1 MPCQLAFFSARIVKI
16 KDNTKEGQGSGDM
29 IGVFDSGHGGLTI
42 FRELTARF
50 PQFSWVYYG
59 DHANA
64 PYGSRPGAEVVDLT
78 QHACAKLFMAGCKTV
93 ILGCNTATAVAGR
106 TLQQNWLPLVNAERP
121 GHRVLGIIAP
131 TVEAVTQTPWHVKT
145 PVFPQKYNTD
155 TIALFAT
162 QVTVNSGVYATEI
175 AKRCPHAT
183 LVPLACPKLVPLIEG
198 GAPEAELAAA
208 VQGYVK
214 TLLESTQTLPAYAI
228 LGCTHYPLLA
238 HHFRAALPPQTR
250 LLNQPLAVAN
260 ALEDYF
266 SRHPDAADSAQT
278 GVGGGM
284 VQYFT
289 SGEPETVSAVAE
301 RFLGQPVRFGRL

>member
-1 MPCQLAFFSARIVKI
+1 
-16 KDNTKEGQGSGDM
+16 M

-42 FRELTARF
+42 FKSLTARF
-50 PQFSWVYYG
+50 PHFNWVYYG

-64 PYGSRPGAEVVDLT
+64 PYGSRSGAEVVDLT

-106 TLQQNWLPLVNAERP
+106 TLQKNWLPQVNAERP

-145 PVFPQKYNTD
+145 PVFPQSYNTD

-162 QVTVNSGVYATEI
+162 EVTVKSGVYATEI

-208 VQGYVK
+208 VQGYVQ
-214 TLLESTQTLPAYAI
+214 TLLAQSATLPEWAI
-228 LGCTHYPLLA
+228 LGCTHFPLIA
-238 HHFRAALPPQTR
+238 QHFRAALPPQTR
-250 LLNQPLAVAN
+250 LLDQPTAVAN

-266 SRHPDAADSAQT
+266 ARHPDAAFSAQT
-278 GVGGGM
+278 GSDGGR

-289 SGEPETVSAVAE
+289 SGEPAAVSAVAA
-301 RFLGQPVRFGRL
+301 RFMGATDGVPVRFARL